1 MIDDTS
7 SITCTAAERDLLDMI
22 ACWPGV
28 PAVVTIYADGRYRVS
43 TPGGWEKGGAVAARA
58 DAAIAGPLGMTR
70 ISHGRAT
77 TAARR
82 LIGSHFGWL
91 EKPRITVPP
100 RRDEDDDFVL
110 LTYIRQQRAAE
121 VSLPNKDE
129 DNDAR

>member
-7 SITCTAAERDLLDMI
+7 SITCTATERDLLDMI
-22 ACWPGV
+22 ACSPGT
-28 PAVVTIYADGRYRVS
+28 PAVATIYADDRYRVP
-43 TPGGWEKGGAVAARA
+43 TLGGWEKGGAVAERA
-58 DAAIAGPLGMTR
+58 NAAIAGPLGMTR

-100 RRDEDDDFVL
+100 RWDEDDDFVL
-110 LTYIRQQRAAE
+110 LTYIQQQRAAE
-121 VSLPNKDE
+121 VSLSNKVE
-129 DNDAR
+129 NNDAR